1 MPDSTNDE
9 LQPFSTLMQNTAVAR
24 DYISSN
30 MTDSDI
36 NELATHIFF
45 IDQEYKYNIE
55 KTPIDNVFCAYRL
68 AVSKLIHQHTEQAVR
83 RAEAKGRLAAINSIK
98 AWADR
103 VETSY
108 NDMMLKEVRHVTQL
122 TTNPKGE

>member
-1 MPDSTNDE
+1 MPNSTNDE
-9 LQPFSTLMQNTAVAR
+9 QFWTKIKDKARLYRNADEDLADIYLDNLIVFINST
-24 DYISSN
+24 
-30 MTDSDI
+30 MTRNS
-36 NELATHIFF
+36 A
-45 IDQEYKYNIE
+45 
-55 KTPIDNVFCAYRL
+55 
-68 AVSKLIHQHTEQAVR
+68 IHQHTEQAVR

-122 TTNPKGE
+122 ATNPKGE